1 MRKSLDASVSFIMF
15 FICAIWGS
23 QQVAIKMV
31 EQYVS
36 PMLQLSIRSG
46 LSALIV
52 FILFNRRDGI
62 TLHLKTPGVAFS
74 GLCTGLLF
82 ALEFFM
88 VALGIPKTST
98 GHITLFLYTAPLFT
112 AVGLHFLVRDERMT
126 RLQWSGIIV
135 AFAGIAVAVQ
145 FSFADRSATA
155 GDLFALAAG
164 LSWGISSII
173 IRTSQLSTL
182 PPACTLFYQL
192 TITSLMLALA
202 ACFTHETRFILN
214 AAVLLSLAYQTIIVS
229 VISYL
234 CWFTLLRYYHV
245 SSLGTLIL
253 LTPVMGIAAGAV
265 SLGETLQ
272 SSFLT
277 GSVLILSG
285 LMLTRL
291 GRENHRLRESPT
303 SYTGK

>member
-1 MRKSLDASVSFIMF
+1 MRKNLDASVFIIMF
-15 FICAIWGS
+15 FVCAVWGS

-46 LSALIV
+46 FSALII

-62 TLHLKTPGVAFS
+62 ATRLKIPGVALS
-74 GLCTGLLF
+74 GLCIGLLF
-82 ALEFFM
+82 ALEFLM

-126 RLQWSGIIV
+126 RLQWSGTLV
-135 AFAGIAVAVQ
+135 AFTGIAVAVQ
-145 FSFADRSATA
+145 FSFANRSAIA

-164 LSWGISSII
+164 LSWGIASIV
-173 IRTSQLSTL
+173 IRASRLSTL
-182 PPACTLFYQL
+182 PPSCTPFYQL
-192 TITSLMLALA
+192 ITTSLMLALA
-202 ACFTHETRFILN
+202 AFFTHETRFILN
-214 AAVLLSLAYQTIIVS
+214 AAALLSLAYQTIVVS
-229 VISYL
+229 VVSYL

-253 LTPVMGIAAGAV
+253 LTPVMGIAAGTV

-272 SSFLT
+272 SSFIA
-277 GSVLILSG
+277 GSVLILAG

-291 GRENHRLRESPT
+291 GRNSPRQREHSAA
-303 SYTGK
+303 YTGK